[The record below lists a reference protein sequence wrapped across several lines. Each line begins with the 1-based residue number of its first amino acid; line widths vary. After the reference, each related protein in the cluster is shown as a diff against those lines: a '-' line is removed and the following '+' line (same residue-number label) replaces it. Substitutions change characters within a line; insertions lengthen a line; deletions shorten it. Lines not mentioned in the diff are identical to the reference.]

1 MSCRVIEITE
11 VASSDVWMM
20 RERNGKRMGVKL
32 KVWGDYAL
40 FTRPELKTERYT
52 YDVMTPSAARG
63 ILESIYWHP
72 GLRWYVDKIHV
83 LNPIATTSVRRNE
96 LLSKIPKS
104 NMLQAYNGG
113 DVKLYNS
120 SRDDIIQRASVILRD
135 VSYVIEAHFE
145 MTDKASPT
153 DSPAKFIS
161 IFNNRARKGA
171 CYSMPY
177 FGVRE
182 FPAHFKLC
190 EGDEKIASC
199 HEGLPDRDFGLMLYD
214 LDYSCG
220 RDIQPMYYHAVMKN
234 GIIDVGNSEVL
245 R

>member
-1 MSCRVIEITE
+1 M
-11 VASSDVWMM
+11 
-20 RERNGKRMGVKL
+20 
-32 KVWGDYAL
+32 
-40 FTRPELKTERYT
+40 
-52 YDVMTPSAARG
+52 
-63 ILESIYWHP
+63 
-72 GLRWYVDKIHV
+72 
-83 LNPIATTSVRRNE
+83 
-96 LLSKIPKS
+96 
-104 NMLQAYNGG
+104 
-113 DVKLYNS
+113 
-120 SRDDIIQRASVILRD
+120 ILRD

>member
-1 MSCRVIEITE
+1 MEKE
-11 VASSDVWMM
+11 
-20 RERNGKRMGVKL
+20 KMGVKL

-135 VSYVIEAHFE
+135 VWSL
-145 MTDKASPT
+145 PG
-153 DSPAKFIS
+153 
-161 IFNNRARKGA
+161 NG
-171 CYSMPY
+171 
-177 FGVRE
+177 
-182 FPAHFKLC
+182 
-190 EGDEKIASC
+190 
-199 HEGLPDRDFGLMLYD
+199 HE
-214 LDYSCG
+214 
-220 RDIQPMYYHAVMKN
+220 
-234 GIIDVGNSEVL
+234 
-245 R
+245 